1 MTPKDFAGVQLKL
14 GPIYVYS
21 LTMMLGMLTA
31 ILTIWYFWKRE
42 KYPFEQLAILIFIA
56 LPTALLGA
64 RLVFIIQQAID
75 KQWETVKR
83 FWAIWEGGLSIHG
96 GVITATIC
104 CVVYLMFSKGGR
116 KINLRKVF
124 TIILPAV
131 LIGQAIGRWGN
142 FANHE
147 IYGYEMTPDSLA
159 FKILPELIR
168 KHMYIGGK
176 YHLPLF
182 LYESM
187 ANLVAYILIVWVLN
201 YYNWLRPG
209 TTAGIYVLYY
219 GIIREGMEPLRD
231 GNSYTIYKVIAAF
244 YIVTGVFMI
253 ALFEFI
259 LKLDFSVYKIPAFR
273 NEKLAKVFYFIIYE
287 EKNKYVEPV
296 NILEDKKAKKGN
308 WFLNLFKF
316 KKKNKDQ
323 QETISTN

>member
-116 KINLRKVF
+116 KINLRKAF

-296 NILEDKKAKKGN
+296 NILEDKKAKKEN

-316 KKKNKDQ
+316 KKKNKNQ